1 MRHGSP
7 HPYVKVQPE
16 PAVHRVE
23 HAIHTAIEY
32 AQREVSVRLLSSLAD
47 SVDLAGVRSR
57 RWRSTWE
64 RWRQFIRWFMHE
76 CRQTLR
82 RCLRNTGTQQQSYWQ
97 YTAPS
102 LTAGGTGV
110 ALP

>member
-1 MRHGSP
+1 MRHGPP
-7 HPYVKVQPE
+7 HPHVKVQPE

-23 HAIHTAIEY
+23 HAIQTAIEY
-32 AQREVSVRLLSSLAD
+32 AQREVRVRLLSSLAD
-47 SVDLAGVRSR
+47 SVDLAGLRSR
-57 RWRSTWE
+57 RRRSTWE

-82 RCLRNTGTQQQSYWQ
+82 RCLRNTGTQPPPYWQ